1 MRHSVDGKLP
11 PLKYIE
17 EAHNFG
23 IEKDAAGDVYLYN
36 KHLCDST
43 DHKVDGEG
51 RTIHHQYLMQQ
62 TGQYTTRA
70 LLFRKQHKQDADPF
84 RIPPLVVDTSK
95 LAVTAKKFHAANA
108 MTTAELQQFTAM
120 LTRLD
125 QAQTLQ
131 RQACE
136 TCADLAAAYCG
147 HGVIHR
153 HKGADS
159 VDKEAARKKSSAK
172 QQAWKAM
179 MAHLYDPAFKEQHH
193 TQQTHQGW
201 WTKWL
206 KRAHEHITPSYVQ
219 RCVIMDPQVSN
230 RRYHAHPAHLVSGDG
245 EAPVIDDLGP
255 RVDVSWLM
263 KHGIPRPGQLAVV
276 RSDALLE
283 AFWVAEIVSVRGLD
297 EAARAEVA
305 RLEAREAVLTAQSKQ
320 QEAAAAAA
328 AAAAVPV
335 GASATSPTTAAPASH
350 RRAAARTHPTEVLFS
365 LKSLELTVVW
375 WDLAPS
381 DYRSTMHFDAGAS
394 AAQRASNAT
403 FWANKFQQQ
412 STTKHELQQRH
423 DSLIAA
429 GRPLS
434 KPGWLVG
441 MYESCSFINK
451 EHDGKN
457 RLQSTS
463 KQFDDQDE
471 LDREPIG
478 GAVLIVW
485 GALADLFNKCKG
497 VPSSRAGKSW
507 RLKEPI
513 HKAVLKDVTQDE
525 ESVRGQAGE
534 LDELLPPAAAGHRG
548 PAAAQPPAAVPMD
561 VDSDVGHVQ
570 AGDHSDSG
578 AERSAAAPAAA
589 AAAATVSTQ
598 RSLTQHGRPT
608 RAKRRVRASASGP
621 ADSSS
626 QSEQEGFMSPSDRMD
641 EDNELPVR
649 TTPRTTRAAAAA
661 DPSASAGADCSRAA
675 RRRGK
680 QQRHV

>member
-1 MRHSVDGKLP
+1 VGVDETYPRDGIGHSWPKRLHLTFDNAAGECKNQWMFRFLGLLVLHGIVHHITVSTLLVGHTHDIVDQLFSIWARMLRVHDAETFEKMRAIFRERYITRIEGLINLMRQRRAQHSSSAETPAAVAPEGTDVQEAFHELMQEPASAALWSAESADMLVDFSSFVKKAFTRADADSHSDLSPYIELQSHCIDVQGWMRHSVDGKLP

-206 KRAHEHITPSYVQ
+206 RRAHEHITPSYVQ
-219 RCVIMDPQVSN
+219 RCVIMDSQVSN
-230 RRYHAHPAHLVSGDG
+230 RRYHAHCDRAMGYAVYVS
-245 EAPVIDDLGP
+245 
-255 RVDVSWLM
+255 
-263 KHGIPRPGQLAVV
+263 
-276 RSDALLE
+276 
-283 AFWVAEIVSVRGLD
+283 
-297 EAARAEVA
+297 
-305 RLEAREAVLTAQSKQ
+305 T
-320 QEAAAAAA
+320 
-328 AAAAVPV
+328 
-335 GASATSPTTAAPASH
+335 
-350 RRAAARTHPTEVLFS
+350 
-365 LKSLELTVVW
+365 
-375 WDLAPS
+375 
-381 DYRSTMHFDAGAS
+381 
-394 AAQRASNAT
+394 
-403 FWANKFQQQ
+403 
-412 STTKHELQQRH
+412 
-423 DSLIAA
+423 
-429 GRPLS
+429 
-434 KPGWLVG
+434 GWLWLV
-441 MYESCSFINK
+441 
-451 EHDGKN
+451 
-457 RLQSTS
+457 
-463 KQFDDQDE
+463 
-471 LDREPIG
+471 
-478 GAVLIVW
+478 
-485 GALADLFNKCKG
+485 
-497 VPSSRAGKSW
+497 
-507 RLKEPI
+507 
-513 HKAVLKDVTQDE
+513 
-525 ESVRGQAGE
+525 
-534 LDELLPPAAAGHRG
+534 
-548 PAAAQPPAAVPMD
+548 
-561 VDSDVGHVQ
+561 
-570 AGDHSDSG
+570 
-578 AERSAAAPAAA
+578 
-589 AAAATVSTQ
+589 
-598 RSLTQHGRPT
+598 
-608 RAKRRVRASASGP
+608 
-621 ADSSS
+621 
-626 QSEQEGFMSPSDRMD
+626 
-641 EDNELPVR
+641 
-649 TTPRTTRAAAAA
+649 
-661 DPSASAGADCSRAA
+661 
-675 RRRGK
+675 
-680 QQRHV
+680 